1 MGSMILVVD
10 GHSQLISQNRFEEM
24 LKTAKLKHEENKK
37 NVIYPVEKNSKAE
50 IVRLEFVNRQ
60 SLLLQV
66 QDLMSRG
73 YSAHYT
79 LIEN

>member
-1 MGSMILVVD
+1 MILVVD

-37 NVIYPVEKNSKAE
+37 NVIYAVEKNGKAE

>member
-1 MGSMILVVD
+1 MILVVD

-24 LKTAKLKHEENKK
+24 LKAAKCKYEENKK
-37 NVIYPVEKNSKAE
+37 NVIYALEKNGKAE
-50 IVRLEFVNRQ
+50 IVRLEFINRQ
-60 SLLLQV
+60 SLLQQV
-66 QDLMSRG
+66 QDLTSRG